1 MTLCLIGV
9 IFFGGLMSLL
19 SLRMI
24 IFPIAWAKGI
34 IQFSRWRW
42 FHRFEILSRL
52 VFALIFYCAAMQSHY
67 PKLHFGIAVLLT
79 FTTGYLI
86 WLTEKKHKQFAIWSA
101 RKFKNWFRPLGFITL
116 ILGGWIIRT
125 ATISS

>member
-1 MTLCLIGV
+1 MPFCLIGV
-9 IFFGGLMSLL
+9 MLFGGLLSLL

-24 IFPIAWAKGI
+24 IFPTAWAQGI
-34 IQFSRWRW
+34 IVFSRWRW
-42 FHRFEILSRL
+42 FHLFEILSRL
-52 VFALIFYCAAMQSHY
+52 FFALIFYCAAAQSMY
-67 PKLHFGIAVLLT
+67 PKLHFAIAVLLT
-79 FTTGYLI
+79 FTTLYLI

-116 ILGGWIIRT
+116 ILGGWIIST